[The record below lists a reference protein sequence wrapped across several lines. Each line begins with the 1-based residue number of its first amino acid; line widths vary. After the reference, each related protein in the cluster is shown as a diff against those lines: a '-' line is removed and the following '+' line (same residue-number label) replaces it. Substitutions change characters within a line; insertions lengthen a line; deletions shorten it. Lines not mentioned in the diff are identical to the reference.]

1 MGLARHDFEN
11 LEREK
16 TVRILQWFSLK
27 FDDAKMMMTDL
38 RPEVKNLDAD
48 HTFADE
54 ALRKAILAGEVL
66 KKQECVLAPARQQ
79 EKKWAP

>member
-16 TVRILQWFSLK
+16 AVRILQWFS
-27 FDDAKMMMTDL
+27 FRIEEAKMMMTDL
-38 RPEVKNLDAD
+38 VPEVKNLDAD

-54 ALRKAILAGEVL
+54 AMRKAILAGEVL

-79 EKKWAP
+79 E